1 MTVPVKYMNAIVFD
15 RFGGPDVLH
24 ESEVS
29 VPEPGPGQVR
39 FQVRAAGVNPIDGK
53 LRQGLLEAMFPLELP
68 AIPGFEAAGT
78 VDAVGE
84 GVTGLAVGDEVF
96 GWTEIGAYAEY
107 AVGSRL
113 FLKPAGLSWEAAA
126 ALPIAGETSER
137 VLDQLAVGAGDTLL
151 IHGASGA
158 VGTLAVQ
165 LAVRRGATVVGTAS
179 EANHRYLTALGAVP
193 TTYGDGLVERVRA
206 LAPNGIDAVFDVAGH
221 DALPDS
227 VELRRGTSRIVTIA
241 DNAGAQL
248 HGVMM
253 SAAGSARIEPDLPA
267 LAALAASGELEITLG
282 ATYALAEAAAAQ
294 TTVDAGHA
302 RGKVVILV

>member
-1 MTVPVKYMNAIVFD
+1 MKAIVFD

-24 ESEVS
+24 ESEVD
-29 VPEPGPGQVR
+29 VPQPSPGQVR
-39 FQVRAAGVNPIDGK
+39 LRVRAAGVNPIDGK
-53 LRQGLLEAMFPLELP
+53 IRQGLLEEMFPIPLP
-68 AIPGFEAAGT
+68 AIPGVEAAGT

-84 GVTGLAVGDEVF
+84 GVTGLAVGDDVF

-107 AVGSRL
+107 AVGNRL
-113 FLKPAGLSWEAAA
+113 FPKPAGLSWEVAA

-165 LAVRRGATVVGTAS
+165 LAVRRGATVIGTAS
-179 EANHRYLTALGAVP
+179 EANHKYLTALGAVP

-206 LAPNGIDAVFDVAGH
+206 LAPHGIDAVFDVAGH
-221 DALPDS
+221 DALADS
-227 VELRRGTSRIVTIA
+227 VELRGGTDRIVTIA
-241 DNAGAQL
+241 DVAGAQQY
-248 HGVMM
+248 GVVL
-253 SAAGSARIEPDLPA
+253 SGAGSARTEPDMPA
-267 LAALAASGELEITLG
+267 LAALAASGELEVTIG
-282 ATYALAEAAAAQ
+282 GTYPLAEAVAAQ
-294 TTVDAGHA
+294 TAVDAGHA